1 MTTEKPLLA
10 EALTRSR
17 VLHTHSAL
25 DLEITRMGREI
36 DSALVGQG
44 AVFITVM
51 NGALIFA
58 GHLAIAIASPLEFD
72 YVHATRYHS
81 GTEGKQLKWLRRPSV
96 DLRDRNVILVD
107 DILDEGHTL
116 KAVRDACLDV
126 GAARVLVAAL
136 CVKQHDRQCGGI
148 KADFC
153 GVEVP
158 DAYVVGFGMDYYEQG
173 RNLPDIHVLD
183 AA

>member
-1 MTTEKPLLA
+1 MNSKTPLLA
-10 EALTRSR
+10 QALKRSR
-17 VLHTHSAL
+17 VLHKRAAL
-25 DLEITRMGREI
+25 AVEIARMGREI
-36 DSALVGQG
+36 DTALAGQE

-81 GTEGKQLKWLRRPSV
+81 GTEGKQLKWLRKPAA
-96 DLRDRNVILVD
+96 DLQQRNVILVD

-116 KAVRDACLDV
+116 KAVRDACLDA
-126 GAARVLVAAL
+126 GAARVMVAAL
-136 CVKQHDRQCGGI
+136 CVKQHGRQCGGI
-148 KADFC
+148 EADFC
-153 GVEVP
+153 GVDVP

-183 AA
+183 AS

>member
-1 MTTEKPLLA
+1 MNTAKPLLA
-10 EALTRSR
+10 EALKRSR
-17 VLHTHSAL
+17 VLHAHSAL
-25 DLEITRMGREI
+25 DLAITRMGREI
-36 DSALVGQG
+36 DSALAGQG

-81 GTEGKQLKWLRRPSV
+81 GTEGKQLKWLRKPV
-96 DLRDRNVILVD
+96 ADLRDRNVILVD

-116 KAVRDACLDV
+116 KTVRDACLDA

-136 CVKQHDRQCGGI
+136 CVKRHDRQCGGI
-148 KADFC
+148 SADVC
-153 GVEVP
+153 GVDVP
-158 DAYVVGFGMDYYEQG
+158 DAYVFGFGMDYYGQG

-183 AA
+183 AS